1 MTWRCPAP
9 FGRPADILYVL
20 HPNTKNMLALLLHAA
35 TTTLKFWNYDCFQ
48 NDVLSKYADLIPDI
62 AYSNDTEKYKRNLL
76 KIEVFFD
83 DFNYE
88 KIEEVEAYKV
98 LSLLQY
104 ITKRQQ
110 KLLYRTRVK

>member
-1 MTWRCPAP
+1 M
-9 FGRPADILYVL
+9 
-20 HPNTKNMLALLLHAA
+20 
-35 TTTLKFWNYDCFQ
+35 
-48 NDVLSKYADLIPDI
+48 SKYAELIPDI